1 MRRIARIGIG
11 LVALGCAAGA
21 VAQNFQQSLTRYRTA
36 KLACAEVYQVRLA
49 RPCDADCRAKAAA
62 RQTKCLATAE
72 NTYRAAIRRELRP
85 RR

>member
-21 VAQNFQQSLTRYRTA
+21 VAQNFQQSLTRYRAA
-36 KLACAEVYQVRLA
+36 KAECAEAHQVRLA
-49 RPCDADCRAKAAA
+49 RPCDADCRAKAVA
-62 RQTKCLATAE
+62 RERKCLAAAE
-72 NTYRAAIRRELRP
+72 EAYRAAIRRELRP

>member
-1 MRRIARIGIG
+1 MKRIARIGIG

-21 VAQNFQQSLTRYRTA
+21 AAQNFQQSLSRYRSA
-36 KLACAEVYQVRLA
+36 KAACTEVYQARLA

-62 RQTKCLATAE
+62 RQTKCLAGAE
-72 NTYRAAIRRELRP
+72 ERYRAAIRRELQP

>member
-21 VAQNFQQSLTRYRTA
+21 GAQNFQQSLSRYRSA
-36 KLACAEVYQVRLA
+36 KAACTEAYQVRLT

-62 RQTKCLATAE
+62 RQTKCLAAAE
-72 NTYRAAIRRELRP
+72 EAYRAAIRRELRP

>member
-11 LVALGCAAGA
+11 LIALGCAAGA
-21 VAQNFQQSLTRYRTA
+21 AAQSFNQSINRYRTA
-36 KLACAEVYQVRLA
+36 KAVCAEVYQARLA

-62 RQTKCLATAE
+62 RQTKCLEAAETA
-72 NTYRAAIRRELRP
+72 YRAAIRRELRP